1 MKRWTLFSIGLSL
14 FLTSCANT
22 WLNWQR
28 ESLGYVRL
36 ATLSKSPTTKQCI
49 EAALVSSRSDYT
61 VLQAKKAKSLSLLR
75 NRPYDVRD
83 FADRDYAKMHTVCK
97 DIATP
102 EAAIKAAFAPQEAS
116 HVGSH

>member
-1 MKRWTLFSIGLSL
+1 M
-14 FLTSCANT
+14 SCANT

-36 ATLSKSPTTKQCI
+36 ATLSKEPTAKQCI
-49 EAALVSSRSDYT
+49 DAALESSRSDYT
-61 VLQAKKAKSLSLLR
+61 VLQAKKAKALSPLR

-83 FADRDYAKMHTVCK
+83 FAERDYAKMHAVCK

-102 EAAIKAAFAPQEAS
+102 EAAIKAAFAPKEVS